1 MEGDRVLP
9 WSMSP
14 QQLYDAATESM
25 RYCIGVQQG
34 DTGESPTIL
43 IRYEAWSTE
52 QLLMLVPVLATGLH
66 VNFDLAAGRLYLQ
79 SRGRLAFE
87 RRHEGQTERLE
98 APAWDATLENI
109 RHPVLQDFHQ
119 FYESRGGFDLIIQA
133 QSREVAGRIGNA
145 GNLQWLS
152 SVRPTGQI

>member
-14 QQLYDAATESM
+14 QRLYDAATESM

-34 DTGESPTIL
+34 DTAESPTIL
-43 IRYEAWSTE
+43 IRYEQWSTE

-87 RRHEGQTERLE
+87 RKREGQTERLE

-119 FYESRGGFDLIIQA
+119 LYKSRGGFDLIIQA
-133 QSREVAGRIGNA
+133 QSGEVAAKIDKA
-145 GNLQWLS
+145 GNVLQLS
-152 SVRPTGQI
+152 PIRRR

>member
-34 DTGESPTIL
+34 DTAESPTIL
-43 IRYEAWSTE
+43 IRYEQWSTE
-52 QLLMLVPVLATGLH
+52 QLLMLVSVLATGLH
-66 VNFDLAAGRLYLQ
+66 LSFDFASSRLYLQ

-87 RRHEGQTERLE
+87 RKREGQTERLE

-109 RHPVLQDFHQ
+109 RHPVLQEFHQ
-119 FYESRGGFDLIIQA
+119 SYESRSGFELIIQA
-133 QSREVAGRIGNA
+133 QSREVAAKIDEA
-145 GNLQWLS
+145 GNMLHLS
-152 SVRPTGQI
+152 PIRRR